1 MAGTTLITRYM
12 NAELPSKTEQRKLP
26 FRPEPYE
33 VDALYRSIN
42 RHVFDNELTQPEI
55 ELGIIS
61 YCWGVCNWENKKQ
74 IHASH
79 GKQGTW
85 CTMRLSDK
93 WPSPQW
99 FCAVL
104 AHEMVHQYQW
114 DIDRWKYRKEMGYDP
129 CQRTGAHGPS
139 FYVWRDELAK
149 HGVPLKISFSR
160 RAWFEHQ
167 DLHRC

>member
-1 MAGTTLITRYM
+1 M

-74 IHASH
+74 
-79 GKQGTW
+79 
-85 CTMRLSDK
+85 LDD
-93 WPSPQW
+93 
-99 FCAVL
+99 L
-104 AHEMVHQYQW
+104 
-114 DIDRWKYRKEMGYDP
+114 IDNMSEEQINFLTIKALE
-129 CQRTGAHGPS
+129 S
-139 FYVWRDELAK
+139 
-149 HGVPLKISFSR
+149 SFSR
-160 RAWFEHQ
+160 GTFTLLESEIVSKILRKISYQEIENTPK
-167 DLHRC
+167 